1 MFTQIQD
8 LKRKNYK
15 DTLKIQERLR
25 KQVLINSY
33 KESLILVEHDHLS
46 TLGKT
51 ANSSNI

>member
-33 KESLILVEHDHLS
+33 SYWGNKSFNYFIFL
-46 TLGKT
+46 
-51 ANSSNI
+51 